1 MLKKLMGIL
10 LAVLMALLLSLPAFA
25 EDADGLNIHLSADQA
40 EYGKKDDITV
50 TLTVKNTNPAG
61 VSYADIRLL
70 NEAPSGYILQAG
82 SSAEKTIRLLKAGE
96 EATLTSVFHPVHI
109 PSTGDQ
115 GIGTPLLIGGIALL
129 CLLFLLA
136 VKKSRY
142 MHLFRSM
149 MCLLLVISIAAA
161 ALPITAMAASLTIP
175 FSTVVKVEGKDV
187 KLNSLVIYDPLNH
200 EPENSLK
207 IKDILPANFPA
218 MDWHATVPCDA
229 WAAEDENF
237 VCYVVHYI
245 DESTSITFETLN
257 TGDFSSIDAD
267 CRVSESDGN
276 YVCDLGEGETINFVM
291 SEGKLARVEHAGTV
305 GGGGYFLSYAPTEK
319 RKIAELLPD
328 GFPYTENP
336 AAEVPTGAWTTDD
349 KNSVCYLGRNADGV
363 IDLFFKTLDTGEM
376 SQANAD
382 IPASERK
389 GNYICVYDN
398 GDITLKFVMSGE
410 NLTGIVQSSTIEGK
424 LPTLTYTPSNNAQES
439 EITIADILPDD
450 FPTESDHAWRKDSYR
465 ACITDGTYLWFSDSI
480 NGTSLGLPVGD
491 PVAESE
497 GNYVYDKSTYME
509 EYEEYWGYKATFIM
523 SEGKLASIEM
533 IEYDFPDFTGTYVK
547 PQEGKTLAEIIPADF
562 PVTVGDFGELI
573 PDNAWC
579 TSDGKLSC
587 KSAESFLFPETS
599 LIFYADNQSMGIY
612 FHEVAT
618 ESEGNYIL
626 EDETGKITF
635 VMTDGKLTSIEFADT
650 GADAR
655 YNGVYMPPAQ

>member
-10 LAVLMALLLSLPAFA
+10 LAVLMVLLLSLPALA
-25 EDADGLNIHLSADQA
+25 EGADGLSIYLSADQA

-70 NEAPSGYILQAG
+70 NEVPNGYILQAG
-82 SSAEKTIRLLKAGE
+82 SSAEKMIRLLKAGE

-115 GIGTPLLIGGIALL
+115 GIGTPLLVGGIALF
-129 CLLFLLA
+129 CLLFLLS

-149 MCLLLVISIAAA
+149 MCLLLVISMAAA
-161 ALPITAMAASLTIP
+161 TLPITAMAASLTIP
-175 FSTVVKVEGKDV
+175 FSTVVKVEDKEV
-187 KLNSLVIYDPLNH
+187 KLNSLVSYDPLKRVQ
-200 EPENSLK
+200 EESLT
-207 IKDILPANFPA
+207 IGDILPEDFPTTP
-218 MDWHATVPCDA
+218 DDGWRIDNDRNRVCYK
-229 WAAEDENF
+229 AEDP
-237 VCYVVHYI
+237 
-245 DESTSITFETLN
+245 D
-257 TGDFSSIDAD
+257 TGDKTLDFSFNVDGLMGTYSIPLS
-267 CRVSESDGN
+267 SEITEK
-276 YVCDLGEGETINFVM
+276 EGKYEYYKEGCETIAFFI
-291 SEGKLARVEHAGTV
+291 SEGKLEQIYYESYDFIDDPAIGTYTPPIPPYE
-305 GGGGYFLSYAPTEK
+305 GPT
-319 RKIAELLPD
+319 IADILPSD
-328 GFPYTENP
+328 FPSTDYWTSPPKNAWITENGSLCFR
-336 AAEVPTGAWTTDD
+336 EKDTKIDFYNEGYDD
-349 KNSVCYLGRNADGV
+349 YGHLYQRVVQIYLSSPITKNED
-363 IDLFFKTLDTGEM
+363 D
-376 SQANAD
+376 
-382 IPASERK
+382 
-389 GNYICVYDN
+389 NYIS
-398 GDITLKFVMSGE
+398 GDILFVMSGE
-410 NLTGIVQSSTIEGK
+410 DIVQIEYNSSREPRGVF
-424 LPTLTYTPSNNAQES
+424 TPPQKIGEEAL
-439 EITIADILPDD
+439 TIADILPDD
-450 FPTESDHAWRKDSYR
+450 FPTASDHAWRKDSYR

-655 YNGVYMPPAQ
+655 YNGIYMPPA